1 MSMTTDRREQDRDKV
16 RLPATLVW
24 GDGLT
29 RVAGV
34 IVEQSTAGAR
44 MRLDEDANVAADC
57 YLLYSHRLEPC
68 RVIWQAQRSIGVS
81 FLIPE

>member
-1 MSMTTDRREQDRDKV
+1 MNTDRRDHERDRV

-24 GDGLT
+24 GDGLV
-29 RVAGV
+29 RVAGT
-34 IVEQSTAGAR
+34 IVEQSSGGAR
-44 MRLDEDANVAADC
+44 MRLDEEAEVAADC

-68 RVIWQAQRSIGVS
+68 RVVWQAQRSIGVS